1 MSKID
6 KYNYC
11 LDEGFT
17 YNFRDKKHNFQNHVK
32 YMLNRSLSMFKYH
45 NLPETLPANELE
57 MMLQTSGYAVV
68 TDVNGNL
75 YCFNGGLGGEPDVYG
90 KPTEI
95 VISNPALNFNKT
107 LKLNEDCIMVK
118 NDDCLIGL
126 LPMYQRYCGLLTET
140 DLTMNLAIINKR
152 IQNYISANDD
162 GTVESARRFLQKVE
176 DGELGVIAE
185 NRLFDSL
192 KVNNSTMN
200 SGISMTELFEF
211 MQYIKASLY
220 NEIGLSANYNMK
232 RERLTKSEVESNTGN
247 LYPLVDNM
255 LENRQKSVEKINEKY
270 GTEITVEFNSSW
282 DYRIFNGS
290 SIHNTDEEI
299 EGDIIE
305 NETETIE
312 TESKVYNMDEP
323 DEPRENRE
331 DEREDKQE
339 DNEKDEPDEPDEPD
353 VKEDEN

>member
-1 MSKID
+1 
-6 KYNYC
+6 
-11 LDEGFT
+11 
-17 YNFRDKKHNFQNHVK
+17 
-32 YMLNRSLSMFKYH
+32 
-45 NLPETLPANELE
+45 
-57 MMLQTSGYAVV
+57 
-68 TDVNGNL
+68 
-75 YCFNGGLGGEPDVYG
+75 
-90 KPTEI
+90 
-95 VISNPALNFNKT
+95 
-107 LKLNEDCIMVK
+107 MVK

-200 SGISMTELFEF
+200 SGVSMTELFEF

-299 EGDIIE
+299 EVDLLE
-305 NETETIE
+305 D
-312 TESKVYNMDEP
+312 ESKVYNMDEP

-339 DNEKDEPDEPDEPD
+339 DNEKDEPDEPD